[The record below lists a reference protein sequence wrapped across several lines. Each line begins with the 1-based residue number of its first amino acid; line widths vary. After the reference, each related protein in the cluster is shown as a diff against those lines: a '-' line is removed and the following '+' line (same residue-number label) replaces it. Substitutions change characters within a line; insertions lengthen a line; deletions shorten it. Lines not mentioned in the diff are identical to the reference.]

1 MRTSALHRAPAEGF
15 SLVELMVT
23 LTVAA
28 ILAMIAAPSFRT
40 YMLNTRRDSIVDG
53 LVASLHYARNQALN
67 LDQTTTLC
75 AGTPG
80 ISCTGGSWANG
91 WEVVTVPAASATVML
106 ATHALQAASTT
117 PTLSA
122 GPQAFAFN
130 GVGLVT
136 GVGAATGSE
145 ILTVCDTRG
154 ASMARAVEINRAGF
168 IQSSPKPGFAPD
180 GSTALSCP

>member
-1 MRTSALHRAPAEGF
+1 MRTSALHRVPAAGF

-80 ISCTGGSWANG
+80 TSCTGGSWANG

-106 ATHALQAASTT
+106 ATHALQAAGTT

-122 GPQAFAFN
+122 ADPAFAFN

-136 GVGAATGSE
+136 GMGATGSE
-145 ILTVCDTRG
+145 LMTVCDTRG